1 MSRFSR
7 SNGRGLA
14 ALALAAALGAGPA
27 AAQPLPAAAAG
38 EPVPAIV
45 GTSQQVDFTSAVNGK
60 TYRITVAK
68 PYAFP
73 PKDGYPVVYVLDGG
87 AYFSSFASA
96 ARLRSALGAELGP
109 AVIVGIGYPSES
121 MLVASSRR
129 MRDLT
134 HSTPDAEQRA
144 RDAAS
149 GPVEYAGADEFWKV
163 IETEIRPRVATMA
176 KVSTGHD
183 VLFGHS
189 LGGLFVLRT
198 LFRHPD
204 AFRTYLA
211 LSPSIWWTDRSV
223 LQDEAAFA
231 AQVKAGKVT
240 PRIFIG
246 VGGEEQTPPVKL
258 PPGYTAEQAAKLTAR
273 ARMVDNARE
282 LAARLG
288 ALKGAPGYKVQ
299 SKVFPGQSHM
309 SVPWDALNTE
319 LNFALGEG
327 SGG

>member
-1 MSRFSR
+1 MTR
-7 SNGRGLA
+7 GTGQGLA
-14 ALALAAALGAGPA
+14 ALTLAAALCAGPSPGL
-27 AAQPLPAAAAG
+27 AQTSAG
-38 EPVPAIV
+38 EPSPAIV
-45 GTSQQVDFTSAVNGK
+45 GTAQQVDFTSAVNGK

-73 PKDGYPVVYVLDGG
+73 PKGGYPVVYVLDGG

-134 HSTPDAEQRA
+134 HSTPDAAQRA

-149 GPVEYAGADEFWKV
+149 GPVEYAGADAFWKV

-176 KVSTGHD
+176 QVSTGHD

-231 AQVKAGKVT
+231 AQVKAGKAA
-240 PRIFIG
+240 PRVYIG
-246 VGGEEQTPPVKL
+246 VGGEEQTPPTKL
-258 PPGYTAEQAAKLTAR
+258 PPGYTAEQAQALTAN
-273 ARMVDNARE
+273 ARMVDNASE
-282 LAARLG
+282 LAARLK
-288 ALKGAPGYKVQ
+288 ALKGAPGYSVE

-309 SVPWDALNTE
+309 SVPWEALNSL

-327 SGG
+327 SGSPTP

>member
-1 MSRFSR
+1 MTR
-7 SNGRGLA
+7 GAGPGLA
-14 ALALAAALGAGPA
+14 ALSLAAALCAGPSSGL
-27 AAQPLPAAAAG
+27 AQTTTG

-45 GTSQQVDFTSAVNGK
+45 GTAQQVDFTSAVNGK

-73 PKDGYPVVYVLDGG
+73 PKGGYPVVYVLDGG

-144 RDAAS
+144 RDAAT
-149 GPVEYAGADEFWKV
+149 GPVEYASADEFWKV
-163 IETEIRPRVATMA
+163 IETEIRPKVATMA
-176 KVSTGHD
+176 QVSTGHD

-231 AQVKAGKVT
+231 AQVKAGKVA

-258 PPGYTAEQAAKLTAR
+258 PPGYTAEQAATLTAR
-273 ARMVDNARE
+273 ARMVDNSKE
-282 LAARLG
+282 LAARLA
-288 ALKGAPGYKVQ
+288 ALKGAPGYRVETR
-299 SKVFPGQSHM
+299 VFPGQSHM
-309 SVPWDALNTE
+309 SVPWEALNSE

-327 SGG
+327 SGSPTQ